1 MSARLQLQRE
11 QSARAVAELIQ
22 HVMRSL
28 AADTR
33 GQRLNPA
40 QWAALRY
47 LAHANESAR
56 QVGAF
61 AKFHLTTPSSA
72 SQTIASLVS
81 KGLVN
86 KKPTVDGRRRTLG
99 LTQKG
104 RRALEQDPI
113 VKLFQAIMAL
123 PEAKVLVLAEAM
135 QAIVQQMAK
144 KR

>member
-1 MSARLQLQRE
+1 MSGRLQFQRQ

-22 HVMRSL
+22 HVSRSL
-28 AADTR
+28 AADIR
-33 GQRLNPA
+33 GQQLNPA

-47 LAHANESAR
+47 LAHANEGAR

-72 SQTIASLVS
+72 SQTIGSLVS
-81 KGLVN
+81 KGLVA
-86 KKPTVDGRRRTLG
+86 KRTTDDGRRWTLN
-99 LTQKG
+99 LTNKG

-113 VKLFQAIMAL
+113 VKLFDAIMIL
-123 PEAKVLVLAEAM
+123 PEEKVQVLAEAM
-135 QAIVQQMAK
+135 QQIVQQMAK